1 MMKRNNGQLRYN
13 KKKHKGVSDLLNCTQ
28 KEWITWLE
36 NIWINSN
43 FTNAYILKGPSVV
56 LT

>member
-13 KKKHKGVSDLLNCTQ
+13 KKKKHKAVSDLLNCTQ

-43 FTNAYILKGPSVV
+43 FTNA
-56 LT
+56 